1 VDGGGIRFSARQIRR
16 ELEEH
21 WTEYP
26 WPYEQNGERP
36 WFKVI
41 QTRKN
46 APEYFERDRE
56 APGIEA
62 IFKLIQKKSEWCVR
76 PRALL
81 AEGTGASEDFGQP
94 ARCYASLSYPTLT
107 ADVAEAAAEGLS
119 AYLAYP

>member
-1 VDGGGIRFSARQIRR
+1 
-16 ELEEH
+16 LEEH

-26 WPYEQNGERP
+26 WLYEQNGERP

-41 QTRKN
+41 QTLEN

-62 IFKLIQKKSEWCVR
+62 IFKFIQKKSECCVR

-81 AEGTGASEDFGQP
+81 AEGNGASEDVRP
-94 ARCYASLSYPTLT
+94 PERCYASLSYPTPT
-107 ADVAEAAAEGLS
+107 VDVSAEATAEVLS